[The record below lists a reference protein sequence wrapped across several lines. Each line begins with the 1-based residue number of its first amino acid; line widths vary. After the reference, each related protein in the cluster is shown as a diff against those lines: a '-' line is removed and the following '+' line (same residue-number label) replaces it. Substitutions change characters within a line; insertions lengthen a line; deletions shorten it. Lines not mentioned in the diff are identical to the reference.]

1 MRNKLII
8 EFIGT
13 FFLCLIAILASNPLP
28 VAAVLCAMIYM
39 GGNISGAHYNPA
51 VSLAIFLRKK
61 LTAKRLLGYIAVQL
75 LAALLAATVVG
86 ILNGH
91 SVERSKDVVEAL
103 GESAMSGAWVGWSAE
118 ALGTFILAFVVLM
131 VATSKRTAGNS
142 YFGIAIALTV
152 LGIGSTFSSLSLA
165 LNPAVQVA
173 NDFVGIMGAL
183 NADDSVLKAL
193 SQEFT
198 LLAHGL
204 PRTALD
210 IFFMFLGGSAAAV
223 LFVKMFPEDN

>member
-1 MRNKLII
+1 MRNKMII

-13 FFLCLIAILASNPLP
+13 LFLCLTAILASSPLA

-61 LTAKRLLGYIAVQL
+61 LTAKRLLGYIAVQFF
-75 LAALLAATVVG
+75 AALTAATVVG
-86 ILNGH
+86 TLHGH
-91 SVERSKDVVEAL
+91 SAERAKDVVLAL
-103 GESAMSGAWVGWSAE
+103 AEDPLLGAGLGWTGEV
-118 ALGTFILAFVVLM
+118 LGTFILAFVVLM
-131 VATSKRTAGNS
+131 VGTARRTAGNS
-142 YFGIAIALTV
+142 YFGLAIALTV
-152 LGIGSTFSSLSLA
+152 FAVGSTFSSLSLA

-173 NDFVGIMGAL
+173 NDSVGVIGAL

-193 SQEFT
+193 TQELT
-198 LLAHGL
+198 YLAHSL
-204 PRTALD
+204 PRILLD
-210 IFFMFLGGSAAAV
+210 IFFMFLGGAAAAV